1 LALTGGIMK
10 RLILTLVA
18 FTAATPALAGAAL
31 WSNIESAMTVAQVHA
46 LYPSGGHVRYHDDE
60 TVISDYVVTGNC
72 QADVHIDHPAGVVT
86 RVRVRGAGSLGGRCS
101 ETVLTGL
108 SSRYGQPLSRER
120 NGGSILAREGSVYVW
135 NRPDGVTLR
144 FKRYTNGALGGG
156 GLGHASWE
164 LTYSTVTEEI
174 NL

>member
-1 LALTGGIMK
+1 MKKVVATAL
-10 RLILTLVA
+10 A
-18 FTAATPALAGAAL
+18 FTAATPVFAGSVL
-31 WSNIESAMTVAQVHA
+31 WNNIESQMTTAQVHA
-46 LYPSGGHVRYHDDE
+46 LYPSSGSVHYHNDE
-60 TVISDYVVTGNC
+60 TVIDDVSITERC

-86 RVRVRGAGSLGGRCS
+86 RVRVRGKGSLGGRCS

-120 NGGSILAREGSVYVW
+120 TGGSILAREGSIYVW